1 MITRN
6 NFKLDLQDEGE
17 ILLIDKPIDWTS
29 FDVVRKIKSI
39 FNIKKAGHA
48 GSIDPK
54 ATGLLIVCTG
64 KKTKELRNFMELD
77 KEYIGKFQ
85 LGITTPSYDTETE
98 IVEKRDTSN
107 IEETKVKELAKS
119 FIGKR
124 KQFPPIYS
132 AIKYK
137 GKPLYK
143 YARKGRKIE
152 VEPRDIR
159 INEFEI
165 TNFDNPYVDFRISC
179 SKGTYIR
186 ALVNEFGNILGCGAT
201 LLSLRRV
208 RIGNYFVDDAIS
220 INELMESKQTE

>member
-1 MITRN
+1 
-6 NFKLDLQDEGE
+6 
-17 ILLIDKPIDWTS
+17 
-29 FDVVRKIKSI
+29 
-39 FNIKKAGHA
+39 
-48 GSIDPK
+48 
-54 ATGLLIVCTG
+54 
-64 KKTKELRNFMELD
+64 MELD